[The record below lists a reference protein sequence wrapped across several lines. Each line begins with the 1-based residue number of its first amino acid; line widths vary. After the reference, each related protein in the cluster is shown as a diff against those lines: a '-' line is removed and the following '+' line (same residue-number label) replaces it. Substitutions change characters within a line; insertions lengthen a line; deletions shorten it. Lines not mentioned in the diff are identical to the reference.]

1 MKSEA
6 KFKSDIRRYVRSI
19 VEQDNNATQ
28 ASTGISPD
36 AKGFIAKLDSMAKS
50 LATHYSKIDSSKEV
64 KEAILAILNQ
74 FSADL
79 NQEIS
84 GLNQALLQLKKENQP
99 STPDEKVITE
109 NKRAL
114 FLAGIITEAQYR
126 K

>member
-19 VEQDNNATQ
+19 VEQNETPALQRDAESFLEKLNAMAATLAPSYRNINNASEIKDIVV
-28 ASTGISPD
+28 AVL
-36 AKGFIAKLDSMAKS
+36 K
-50 LATHYSKIDSSKEV
+50 
-64 KEAILAILNQ
+64 Q
-74 FSADL
+74 FRAADD
-79 NQEIS
+79 QKIS
-84 GLNQALLQLKKENQP
+84 GLNQAIVQLKKENQP

>member
-28 ASTGISPD
+28 ASTGVSPD
-36 AKGFIAKLDSMAKS
+36 AKGFIAKLDSMAKN
-50 LATHYSKIDSSKEV
+50 LAPYYSKIDSSKEV
-64 KEAILAILNQ
+64 KDAILAILKQ

-84 GLNQALLQLKKENQP
+84 GLTQAVGELKKEKTNI
-99 STPDEKVITE
+99 PDEVITE

>member
-28 ASTGISPD
+28 ASTGVSPD
-36 AKGFIAKLDSMAKS
+36 AKGFIAKLDSMAKN
-50 LATHYSKIDSSKEV
+50 LAPYYSKIDSSKEV
-64 KEAILAILNQ
+64 KDAILAILKQ

-84 GLNQALLQLKKENQP
+84 GLTQATRELQKEKTNI
-99 STPDEKVITE
+99 PDEVITE

>member
-28 ASTGISPD
+28 ASTSISPD
-36 AKGFIAKLDSMAKS
+36 AKGFIAKLDSMAKN
-50 LATHYSKIDSSKEV
+50 LAPHYSKIDSSKEV
-64 KEAILAILNQ
+64 KEAILGILNQ

-84 GLNQALLQLKKENQP
+84 GLNQALLQLKKEDQP

-109 NKRAL
+109 NKRAM